1 MKIRLGILLAVLC
14 AAGLYPYAG
23 SATLPSFQEENA
35 NHPVQA
41 ERTVYAYRLR
51 GEVRLLFL
59 WVGKNDVGGGH
70 IRTIRRAGQPPDGRF
85 DEIEVLFGSDPS
97 RVPKGINRWGY
108 GHEVARWIQEDAGRA
123 IRLVETEFRGIMR
136 HSAESSLN
144 EALDSTKK
152 ASEAGQF
159 LYDAT
164 LSRVTPALS
173 TNESRILAEKE
184 GFNYRNPESL
194 LEKFRDSLANT
205 PPAKRG
211 ELANTTRV
219 YDAPYGFL
227 TGVAQLIRRVREGD
241 SKASL
246 TYVYNSKPYT
256 LSVRSVR
263 PLADS
268 QLKSEWKDGGVRD
281 VSKVRFQIYNT
292 IKKARMDFEL
302 WLPRSGPLEGIP
314 VRILHQPRWWLRLQ
328 LDLDIPKMGS

>member
-1 MKIRLGILLAVLC
+1 
-14 AAGLYPYAG
+14 
-23 SATLPSFQEENA
+23 
-35 NHPVQA
+35 
-41 ERTVYAYRLR
+41 
-51 GEVRLLFL
+51 
-59 WVGKNDVGGGH
+59 
-70 IRTIRRAGQPPDGRF
+70 
-85 DEIEVLFGSDPS
+85 
-97 RVPKGINRWGY
+97 
-108 GHEVARWIQEDAGRA
+108 
-123 IRLVETEFRGIMR
+123 
-136 HSAESSLN
+136 
-144 EALDSTKK
+144 
-152 ASEAGQF
+152 
-159 LYDAT
+159 
-164 LSRVTPALS
+164 VTPALS